1 MRNFILLGA
10 LLGAAGAAEAG
21 TLDDVKA
28 HGVLR
33 CGVNSGL
40 VGFASQDANEEWHGF
55 DVGLCRA
62 VAAAVLG
69 DPTAVQFVP
78 TTNKSRFTALLS
90 GEIDMLARNTTWS
103 MSADVDLKLEFAGI
117 NYYDGQGFMVPK
129 ASGISSAKELNGKA
143 VCVQTD
149 TTTGPNL
156 SEFFERNN
164 IDYDEI
170 PIESTAEAQTLY
182 LEGAC
187 EVYSTDA
194 SGLAAIRATFEAP
207 GDHVLL
213 PEIIS
218 KEPLGPAVRHDDNE
232 WADVVRWTLNA
243 LIAAEELG
251 VTSANVDE
259 LLEGTNN
266 PEINRLLGTEGI
278 LGEMLG
284 LPADWAVNAIR
295 AGGNY
300 GELFEKNI
308 GENTPIGLSRG
319 LNAQWTDGGLLYSP
333 PFR

>member
-1 MRNFILLGA
+1 MRNLVLLGA

-40 VGFASQDANEEWHGF
+40 VGFASQDANEDWNGF
-55 DVGLCRA
+55 DIGLCRA
-62 VAAAVLG
+62 VAAAILG
-69 DPTAVQFVP
+69 DPNAVEFVP

-164 IDYDEI
+164 IEYDAI

-187 EVYSTDA
+187 DVYSTDA

-218 KEPLGPAVRHDDNE
+218 KEPLGPVVRHDDNE
-232 WADVVRWTLNA
+232 WGDVVRWTLNA

-284 LPADWAVNAIR
+284 LSPDWAVNAIR
-295 AGGNY
+295 AEGNY